1 MVIFKFLRDLLDYL
15 KLVIFNGKK
24 NLYVNFVYYVIMKIK
39 IFGSVC
45 MSHRLSDECQ
55 SN

>member
-1 MVIFKFLRDLLDYL
+1 MVIFKFIRDLLGYL
-15 KLVIFNGKK
+15 KFVIFIGKK